1 MGKINLT
8 GKQFGRLT
16 VLKEGNGYRQAN
28 GKPIRTW
35 ICRCECG
42 NEIEVRQ
49 PNLTRKKYQTVSC
62 GCYAREVRAKNMAN
76 VATTH
81 GGSNDRLY
89 GIWCGMKRR
98 CEKEY
103 DPEYS
108 SYGGRGI
115 TVCDE
120 WSNDYLSFKEWA
132 YSHGYDKSAQ
142 RGECTI
148 DRIDNNKEY
157 SPSNCRITNMREQAN
172 NTSRTLHYDWR
183 GGRYTITEIMEL
195 SGTTH
200 TRICLSKRL
209 KKGMSVDDALTLPLQ
224 SNQYSYRKEKGA

>member
-1 MGKINLT
+1 MKKIDLT
-8 GKQFGRLT
+8 GQKFGRLT
-16 VLKEGNGYRQAN
+16 VLKEGNGQIQPN

-42 NEIEVRQ
+42 NEIEVRH

-81 GGSNDRLY
+81 GGSKDRLY
-89 GIWCGMKRR
+89 SIWCGMKRR

-120 WSNDYLSFKEWA
+120 WSNDYPSFKEWA
-132 YSHGYDKSAQ
+132 YSHGYDPTRP

-148 DRIDNNKEY
+148 DRIDNNKGY
-157 SPSNCRITNMREQAN
+157 SPENCRISNMKEQAN
-172 NTSRTLHYDWR
+172 NTSYVLYYDWR
-183 GGRYTITEIMEL
+183 GGKYTLTEIMEL
-195 SGTTH
+195 SGTSYS
-200 TRICLSKRL
+200 RICLYKRL

-224 SNQYSYRKEKGA
+224 ANQFSEKGVAV